1 MIDIIPNIIHQ
12 AGGQAAL
19 ARLIGVSV
27 QAVHQWKKKGYIP
40 AARFYS
46 INQCFPNIS
55 MDMLAE
61 AFSKNID
68 TIKFDNEWNELKV
81 LIQQNKI
88 EEAQELFKSLAEK
101 YKKRSPELVHQ
112 LEAQRGL
119 S

>member
-1 MIDIIPNIIHQ
+1 MIDIIPDIIHR

-19 ARLIGVSV
+19 AKLMGVSI
-27 QAVHQWKKKGYIP
+27 QAVHRWKKKGYIP
-40 AARFYS
+40 ATRFYS
-46 INQCFPNIS
+46 INQCFPDIS
-55 MDMLAE
+55 MDMLAQ

-112 LEAQRGL
+112 LEVRRGL